1 MQNNIQRYELTQNER
16 IYILTTQI
24 DNYFLKLNCRESN
37 TLNPISYNGKFSI
50 NDLRK
55 LSTRFNYI
63 SNIREAQEL
72 INQTIENQKVSV
84 ESLGNALNIILYI
97 YKENSIEEPFSLTIG
112 LNSQEDF
119 NSLPPLQ
126 ISYPKEDKSSGQ
138 EIYTTNDTYQNYQTQ
153 ENYQTYE
160 NWNLNSGVVQSSNNN
175 QIVSSLV
182 LPLKTEQNYDYET
195 PNQNFNQI
203 ENQTYT
209 INETQNDNYNI
220 ANSYELPYIS
230 PVTDESKPTY
240 LPFSSPKREQ
250 IEYVIPGS
258 PSTAHFTFSSAPSHK
273 NTSIETVKT
282 TTTQQYNSVHQN
294 PIDMSFYNQKI
305 VELQT
310 ESTKMKQEY
319 YNLKNESN
327 KLNGEIGELKGQIH
341 ILLEE
346 NKILKEKNG
355 SMPNQVQIHEINILK
370 EENER
375 IRKQLDETLGVKNTF
390 DQYKILKEE
399 EVKFL
404 KIRIEELLYN
414 QKKLEAIIEQ
424 NKKEIDE
431 LKRQNQALIGN
442 SNISKTQNYVNQ
454 QQQFTSEKLKN
465 QILTLQD
472 TSLKVVKGS
481 IIQTSEEL
489 ELLTRKICKNNKKV
503 TLDLLFKGTVDSDK
517 ASAFHNKCDW
527 AGKTL
532 VLIETTNGIRFGGYT
547 SCSWEGYCIEKK
559 DDNAFVFQLNTMKI
573 YNIIPGEDAIGC
585 YPRYGPVFL
594 GCQIRIYDEFFKNG
608 GTTFEKGAN
617 YDTQEDYELSGGQQ
631 KYNIKEIEVYG
642 VQLQ

>member
-1 MQNNIQRYELTQNER
+1 
-16 IYILTTQI
+16 
-24 DNYFLKLNCRESN
+24 
-37 TLNPISYNGKFSI
+37 
-50 NDLRK
+50 
-55 LSTRFNYI
+55 
-63 SNIREAQEL
+63 
-72 INQTIENQKVSV
+72 
-84 ESLGNALNIILYI
+84 
-97 YKENSIEEPFSLTIG
+97 
-112 LNSQEDF
+112 
-119 NSLPPLQ
+119 
-126 ISYPKEDKSSGQ
+126 
-138 EIYTTNDTYQNYQTQ
+138 
-153 ENYQTYE
+153 
-160 NWNLNSGVVQSSNNN
+160 
-175 QIVSSLV
+175 
-182 LPLKTEQNYDYET
+182 
-195 PNQNFNQI
+195 
-203 ENQTYT
+203 
-209 INETQNDNYNI
+209 
-220 ANSYELPYIS
+220 
-230 PVTDESKPTY
+230 
-240 LPFSSPKREQ
+240 
-250 IEYVIPGS
+250 
-258 PSTAHFTFSSAPSHK
+258 
-273 NTSIETVKT
+273 
-282 TTTQQYNSVHQN
+282 
-294 PIDMSFYNQKI
+294 
-305 VELQT
+305 
-310 ESTKMKQEY
+310 MKQEY